1 MDRCPRASDV
11 AGFDKSTIENWLQL
25 AAASLQTASLIEIL
39 IGTIKEH
46 RRHRQPGTNAKL
58 LFFLASFAVVAQYF
72 EVQVYDQF
80 AIRGN
85 AAIFKCQV
93 PSFVADHVDVV
104 GWIDSNGG
112 SYVADAQSYG
122 SKNWRD
128 ARCALSSLVSWKIVR
143 AQITERENWIDRP
156 GYSILHALPTISFF
170 SLMILRIMFVWFK
183 CVRSMRCM
191 QYD

>member
-1 MDRCPRASDV
+1 MEAWP
-11 AGFDKSTIENWLQL
+11 EL
-25 AAASLQTASLIEIL
+25 AAAATSLQTASLIEIS
-39 IGTIKEH
+39 IGAIKA
-46 RRHRQPGTNAKL
+46 HRQPRTNAKL
-58 LFFLASFAVVAQYF
+58 SFFLASFAVVAQYF

-122 SKNWRD
+122 SKNRRD
-128 ARCALSSLVSWKIVR
+128 ARCALCPLLQAWKIAILCLNR
-143 AQITERENWIDRP
+143 RSPRMRELDRP
-156 GYSILHALPTISFF
+156 AELFDLACASYNFLLSS
-170 SLMILRIMFVWFK
+170 
-183 CVRSMRCM
+183 
-191 QYD
+191 